1 MANGL
6 GNKCAKHFCKRTL
19 LVQLINKKHGHIF
32 FGTRVQKRCFE
43 KSSSPKKLFGIFSF
57 WLRFDHVSLFEWNFA
72 DLLPFI
78 GLSTHIYHF
87 LKIYLNISSNGVNF
101 YRAMRMHGTDCAVA
115 RCLSVCPSVRH
126 TPVLCLNGYTY
137 PQNSFT
143 IGYPNNS
150 SFLTRKG
157 VAKFRRDPWT
167 GASNARGMKRSRFS
181 TNISLYLANDARLSH
196 SYYRRRIGNPPKLSN
211 ATGLNDLQWPL
222 TQISRSRYY
231 SKSNNSKTVQDRA
244 IFTMNQ

>member
-72 DLLPFI
+72 DLLP
-78 GLSTHIYHF
+78 STHIYHF

-126 TPVLCLNGYTY
+126 TPVLCLNGYKILSRSGIPTILVFSQEKGW
-137 PQNSFT
+137 QNSDGT
-143 IGYPNNS
+143 PERG
-150 SFLTRKG
+150 RRMQG
-157 VAKFRRDPWT
+157 VWKDHDFRP
-167 GASNARGMKRSRFS
+167 
-181 TNISLYLANDARLSH
+181 
-196 SYYRRRIGNPPKLSN
+196 
-211 ATGLNDLQWPL
+211 
-222 TQISRSRYY
+222 ISRCILQMM
-231 SKSNNSKTVQDRA
+231 QDWA
-244 IFTMNQ
+244 IVTIEGE